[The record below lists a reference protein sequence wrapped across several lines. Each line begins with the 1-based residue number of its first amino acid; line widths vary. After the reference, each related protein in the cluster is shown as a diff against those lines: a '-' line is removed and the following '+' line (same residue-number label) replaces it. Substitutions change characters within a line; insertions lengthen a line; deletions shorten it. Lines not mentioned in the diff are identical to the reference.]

1 MQIPESPPN
10 PSSIQ
15 ISDLLLALY
24 RHRWKIILF
33 SFLGLAAAATVYF
46 LTPNVYESRAKLLLR
61 YVMERSSVD
70 PLDPKVNPTGP
81 QNGSI
86 INAEMEILASLD
98 LAILVADTLGTE
110 RLAPKVTGP
119 NAKALAIKSILDG
132 TQIAPP
138 NGGNVITIGFRSPD
152 PELARSV
159 LDELIKRYFDKHLE
173 VHRSTGAF
181 GFVTEQTQQAKS
193 RLRLTQDELQK
204 RKAAANISS
213 VAESTAN
220 INARLSKSEQ
230 DLLLAE
236 TELAIQIARLKS
248 IESAATAT
256 PPIPDPSTT
265 TPKPPQPSPTNPAKI
280 QEYKTLVT
288 QVAQLRMALLELLT
302 KYTPESKVVTS
313 SEREIERL
321 NLQLRDLEKQF
332 PSLLASLPST
342 STNAPR
348 PPDLL
353 LEKAQLFSAQAKV
366 DSLKSQLAATQEQ
379 AARIALVG
387 PQIAELERKKDAEEA
402 SLKYM
407 ESSLEK
413 ARTDEAL
420 DPSKIPNISI
430 VQRPSFGAKVTGE
443 TKKLVTQIAASGLA
457 FGIALALF
465 LELVLNRTVKQTY
478 ELETRLGI
486 PQMLAI
492 PHLSPKQ
499 ITKLRLQNSPNSS
512 PATLSSNPS
521 APWSPTHFIR
531 SFAEE
536 IRDRL
541 ILSFQLRN
549 LTHKPKLVG
558 VAGLS
563 GGEGT
568 TTIAA
573 GIAAAL
579 SETGDGKVLLVNM
592 HSTGPE
598 AHPFLDG
605 KPAFGLLDA
614 LNGNDSLPPTAE
626 NLYLANGATQTG
638 GVAHLAAKR
647 FYDLIPN
654 LKASQFDYII
664 FDLPPLTHGS
674 ATLAIAGCLDTLLFV
689 VEAEKSPR
697 IAVKRA
703 YDELVESKATVAG
716 IINKTRPAGP
726 LWLHS

>member
-1 MQIPESPPN
+1 
-10 PSSIQ
+10 
-15 ISDLLLALY
+15 
-24 RHRWKIILF
+24 
-33 SFLGLAAAATVYF
+33 
-46 LTPNVYESRAKLLLR
+46 
-61 YVMERSSVD
+61 
-70 PLDPKVNPTGP
+70 
-81 QNGSI
+81 
-86 INAEMEILASLD
+86 
-98 LAILVADTLGTE
+98 
-110 RLAPKVTGP
+110 
-119 NAKALAIKSILDG
+119 
-132 TQIAPP
+132 
-138 NGGNVITIGFRSPD
+138 
-152 PELARSV
+152 
-159 LDELIKRYFDKHLE
+159 
-173 VHRSTGAF
+173 
-181 GFVTEQTQQAKS
+181 
-193 RLRLTQDELQK
+193 
-204 RKAAANISS
+204 
-213 VAESTAN
+213 
-220 INARLSKSEQ
+220 
-230 DLLLAE
+230 
-236 TELAIQIARLKS
+236 
-248 IESAATAT
+248 
-256 PPIPDPSTT
+256 
-265 TPKPPQPSPTNPAKI
+265 
-280 QEYKTLVT
+280 
-288 QVAQLRMALLELLT
+288 
-302 KYTPESKVVTS
+302 
-313 SEREIERL
+313 
-321 NLQLRDLEKQF
+321 
-332 PSLLASLPST
+332 
-342 STNAPR
+342 
-348 PPDLL
+348 
-353 LEKAQLFSAQAKV
+353 
-366 DSLKSQLAATQEQ
+366 
-379 AARIALVG
+379 
-387 PQIAELERKKDAEEA
+387 
-402 SLKYM
+402 M

-443 TKKLVTQIAASGLA
+443 TKKLVTRIAASGLA

-492 PHLSPKQ
+492 PKLSPKE
-499 ITKLRLQNSPNSS
+499 IKKLRLQNFPDSS
-512 PATLSSNPS
+512 PVPLTSNPS

-605 KPAFGLLDA
+605 KPAFGLIDA
-614 LNGNDSLPPTAE
+614 LNANDSLPETAE

-697 IAVKRA
+697 LAVKRA

-716 IINKTRPAGP
+716 ILNKTRPAGP
-726 LWLHS
+726 HWLHA